1 MNKDDI
7 AKNLE
12 KHMPQKPVA
21 KPKESETVRDAE
33 EDYEYSR
40 EKFKSLIDR
49 AEGAIDAAMGLAMEA
64 EHPRAF
70 EVVSQMIKNTSD
82 MTTELMKL
90 QKERREIHKEEDKKQ
105 EGNVTNHNAIF
116 VGSTS
121 ELQKMLKDEVVIDAE
136 EGDLKN

>member
-7 AKNLE
+7 TKNLE
-12 KHMPQKPVA
+12 KHIPQKPVV
-21 KPKESETVRDAE
+21 KPKEAETVRDTE

-90 QKERREIHKEEDKKQ
+90 QKSRREIHKEEEKKQ
-105 EGNVTNHNAIF
+105 EVTNNAIF

-121 ELQKMLKDEVVIDAE
+121 ELQKMLKNEVIIDAE
-136 EGDLKN
+136 SPEQ

>member
-90 QKERREIHKEEDKKQ
+90 QKERKALHKEEEKKQ
-105 EGNVTNHNAIF
+105 EVTNHNAIF

-121 ELQKMLKDEVVIDAE
+121 ELQKMLKDEIVIDAE
-136 EGDLKN
+136 SPEQ

>member
-7 AKNLE
+7 TKNLE
-12 KHMPQKPVA
+12 KHLPQKPEV
-21 KPKESETVRDAE
+21 KPKESEAVRDAE

-40 EKFKSLIDR
+40 EKFKSLISS
-49 AEGAIDAAMGLAMEA
+49 AESAIDAAMGLAMEA

-70 EVVSQMIKNTSD
+70 EVVSAMIKNTSD

-90 QKERREIHKEEDKKQ
+90 QKSRQEIHKDEEKQ
-105 EGNVTNHNAIF
+105 QNVTNNAIF

-121 ELQKMLKDEVVIDAE
+121 DLQKLLNDEEVVIDAG
-136 EGDLKN
+136 EGHLEN

>member
-7 AKNLE
+7 TKNLE
-12 KHMPQKPVA
+12 KHMPQKPVV
-21 KPKESETVRDAE
+21 KPKESETVRDTE
-33 EDYEYSR
+33 EDYAYSR

-49 AEGAIDAAMGLAMEA
+49 AEGAIDAAMGLAMES

-90 QKERREIHKEEDKKQ
+90 QKERKALHKEEEKKQ
-105 EGNVTNHNAIF
+105 EVTNNNAIF

-121 ELQKMLKDEVVIDAE
+121 ELQKMLKNEIIINAE
-136 EGDLKN
+136 SSEQ

>member
-7 AKNLE
+7 TKNLE
-12 KHMPQKPVA
+12 EHMPQKPVV
-21 KPKESETVRDAE
+21 KPKESETVRDTE

-90 QKERREIHKEEDKKQ
+90 QKSRREIHKEEEKKQ
-105 EGNVTNHNAIF
+105 EVTNHNAIF
-116 VGSTS
+116 IGSTS
-121 ELQKMLKDEVVIDAE
+121 ELQKMLKNEVIIDAE
-136 EGDLKN
+136 SPEQ

>member
-7 AKNLE
+7 TKNLE
-12 KHMPQKPVA
+12 KHIPQKPVV
-21 KPKESETVRDAE
+21 KPKESETVRDTE

-90 QKERREIHKEEDKKQ
+90 QKERKALHKEEEKKQ
-105 EGNVTNHNAIF
+105 EVTNHNAIF

-121 ELQKMLKDEVVIDAE
+121 ELQKMLKNEVVIDAE
-136 EGDLKN
+136 SPEQ

>member
-7 AKNLE
+7 TKNLE
-12 KHMPQKPVA
+12 KHMPQKPVVN
-21 KPKESETVRDAE
+21 PKESETVRDAE

-90 QKERREIHKEEDKKQ
+90 QKERKALHKEEEKKQ
-105 EGNVTNHNAIF
+105 EVTNHNAIF

-121 ELQKMLKDEVVIDAE
+121 ELQKMLKNEVVIDAE
-136 EGDLKN
+136 SPEQ

>member
-12 KHMPQKPVA
+12 KHMPQKPVV

-90 QKERREIHKEEDKKQ
+90 QKERKALHKEEEKKQ
-105 EGNVTNHNAIF
+105 EVTNHNAIF

-121 ELQKMLKDEVVIDAE
+121 ELQKMLKNEVIIDAE
-136 EGDLKN
+136 SPEQ

>member
-7 AKNLE
+7 TKNLE
-12 KHMPQKPVA
+12 KHIPQKPVV
-21 KPKESETVRDAE
+21 KPKEAETVRDTE

-40 EKFKSLIDR
+40 DKFKSLIDR

-90 QKERREIHKEEDKKQ
+90 QKERKALHKEEEKK
-105 EGNVTNHNAIF
+105 EGNVTNNAIF

-121 ELQKMLKDEVVIDAE
+121 DLQKILKDQEVVVDVE
-136 EGDLKN
+136 EGDSKKN

>member
-21 KPKESETVRDAE
+21 KPKEFETVRDAE

-90 QKERREIHKEEDKKQ
+90 QKERKALHKEEEKKQ
-105 EGNVTNHNAIF
+105 EVTNHNAIF

-121 ELQKMLKDEVVIDAE
+121 ELQKMLKNEVIIDAE
-136 EGDLKN
+136 SPEQ

>member
-12 KHMPQKPVA
+12 KHIPPTTLVS
-21 KPKESETVRDAE
+21 PKESETVRDTE

-90 QKERREIHKEEDKKQ
+90 QKSRREIHKEEEKKQ
-105 EGNVTNHNAIF
+105 EVTNHNAIF
-116 VGSTS
+116 IGSTS
-121 ELQKMLKDEVVIDAE
+121 ELQKMLKNEVIIDAE
-136 EGDLKN
+136 SPEQ

>member
-7 AKNLE
+7 TKNLE
-12 KHMPQKPVA
+12 KHIPQKPVV
-21 KPKESETVRDAE
+21 KPKEAETVRDTE

-40 EKFKSLIDR
+40 EKFKSLIDK

-90 QKERREIHKEEDKKQ
+90 QSQRKALHKEEEKKQ
-105 EGNVTNHNAIF
+105 EVTNNAIF

-121 ELQKMLKDEVVIDAE
+121 ELQKMLKNEVIIDAE
-136 EGDLKN
+136 SPEQ

>member
-1 MNKDDI
+1 MNRGDI
-7 AKNLE
+7 TKNLE
-12 KHMPQKPVA
+12 KHIPPTPLVS
-21 KPKESETVRDAE
+21 PKESETVRDAE

-40 EKFKSLIDR
+40 DKFKSLIDR

-90 QKERREIHKEEDKKQ
+90 QKERKAIHKEEEKKQ
-105 EGNVTNHNAIF
+105 EVTNNNAIF
-116 VGSTS
+116 LGSTT
-121 ELQKMLKDEVVIDAE
+121 ELQKMLKNEVIIDAE
-136 EGDLKN
+136 SPEQ

>member
-1 MNKDDI
+1 MNRGDI
-7 AKNLE
+7 TKNLE
-12 KHMPQKPVA
+12 KHIPPTPLVS
-21 KPKESETVRDAE
+21 PKESETVRDAE

-90 QKERREIHKEEDKKQ
+90 QKERKAIHKEEEKKQ
-105 EGNVTNHNAIF
+105 EVTNNNAIF
-116 VGSTS
+116 LGSTT
-121 ELQKMLKDEVVIDAE
+121 ELQKMLKNEVIIDAE
-136 EGDLKN
+136 SSEQ